1 MRLACALF
9 LSVIAPVSAFAA
21 DAPHNQCFPA
31 TDFRNWHAADAKT
44 VYIRAAVER
53 IYRVDLGRDCPTLM
67 WPDAHLILKTH
78 GGSDICSPLDID
90 LRVGQGTGGGIPER
104 CFVKSLTELTPDEA
118 AALPKG
124 VKP

>member
-1 MRLACALF
+1 MRLACALL
-9 LSVIAPVSAFAA
+9 LSVTGAASAFAA
-21 DAPHNQCFPA
+21 DTPHSRCFPA
-31 TDFRNWHAADAKT
+31 SDFRNWHAADAKT

-53 IYRVDLGRDCPTLM
+53 IYRVYLGRDCPTIM

-90 LRVGQGTGGGIPER
+90 LRVGQGTGGGVPDR
-104 CFVKSLTELTPDEA
+104 CFVKSLTELAPDEA

-124 VKP
+124 MKP